1 MPDPL
6 ADLAEKAKRA
16 TPGPWRYDGERHAI
30 YDLPQV
36 SAGGEGASL
45 WVCVTPFPE
54 ANAAYIAACS
64 PERILAL
71 VEVAKAA
78 RAWVSEQGT
87 HYDHE
92 NLLHALARLDELEG
106 ER

>member
-6 ADLAEKAKRA
+6 TDLAEKAKRA
-16 TPGPWRYDGERHAI
+16 TGSHWDVDWNALLFVLASDGSGAHIAK
-30 YDLPQV
+30 
-36 SAGGEGASL
+36 AG
-45 WVCVTPFPE
+45 TP
-54 ANAAYIAACS
+54 NDAAYISACS